1 MVRDPGRQF
10 STAFS
15 VPAKCQRLKSG
26 CVKGSLEEAAG
37 HAALL
42 SAALPGRQA
51 GRQTAGEGEGEG
63 WHERACGWVGRC
75 AESML

>member
-1 MVRDPGRQF
+1 MILGVNSPLLFLFRRNVNA
-10 STAFS
+10 SRA
-15 VPAKCQRLKSG
+15 G

-51 GRQTAGEGEGEG
+51 GRPTAGEGEGEG